1 MGYYTRRVLPFIYDK
16 GGNTPEFNGY
26 RRRLLATARGRV
38 LEIGF
43 GPGLSAPFYPQTV
56 EQVVA
61 ISHETDDDLHDEV
74 AELCVEDKN

>member
-1 MGYYTRRVLPFIYDK
+1 MGFYARKILPFIFDK

-26 RRRLLATARGRV
+26 RQRLLASRAGRV

-43 GPGLSAPFYPQTV
+43 GPGLSAPDYPQTV

-61 ISHETDDDLHDEV
+61 IDPNNGNRERALSRIAQLPSP
-74 AELCVEDKN
+74 